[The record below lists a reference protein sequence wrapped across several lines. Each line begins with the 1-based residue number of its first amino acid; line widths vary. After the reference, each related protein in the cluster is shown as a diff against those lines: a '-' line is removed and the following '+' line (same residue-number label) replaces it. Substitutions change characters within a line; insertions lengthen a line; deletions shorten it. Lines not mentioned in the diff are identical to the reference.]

1 MNNSHEF
8 SLIIFSFLENW
19 AILNN
24 VIQKWRRKTK
34 QMYDKPKHQNL
45 CYNLKC
51 KNYNNYKLLKH
62 FLNCSCKHMQIKDE
76 CVTLNFF
83 AKNNNKR
90 SLLILKIK
98 KIKMEKPN
106 N

>member
-1 MNNSHEF
+1 
-8 SLIIFSFLENW
+8 
-19 AILNN
+19 
-24 VIQKWRRKTK
+24 
-34 QMYDKPKHQNL
+34 
-45 CYNLKC
+45 
-51 KNYNNYKLLKH
+51 
-62 FLNCSCKHMQIKDE
+62 MQIKDE